1 MSGTALVTGAA
12 SGIGRE
18 VVLTLARGGIDAL
31 ALADVNESGL
41 SVTEQLALQIAPK
54 ARMQKFTVDIGRKEQ
69 VDEMLAWTVSNFGR
83 LNYAINAAS
92 VCISR
97 GEAISLNRVIP
108 QLPPPAPYSIADLPI
123 EEYDRICNVNAR
135 GTLLCMQAEIKA
147 MLKQEPIQ
155 TLTYKTA
162 HPPERGTIVN
172 LASLAGIGGISQM
185 GPYVASKH
193 VVVGLTRTA
202 ALEYARK
209 GIRVNAICPAQIAT
223 PMITATLQGRGI
235 DTNEKESAAYHANVA
250 AKIPTG
256 RYGYAEEVA
265 DVCVFLAS
273 SHSTF
278 INGVTLNVDGG
289 VMAATSFY
297 EPVD

>member
-1 MSGTALVTGAA
+1 MAIPMSGTALVTGAA

-18 VVLTLARGGIDAL
+18 VVLTLARGGIGAL
-31 ALADVNESGL
+31 ALADVNGSGL
-41 SVTEQLALQIAPK
+41 SITEQLALQIAPK
-54 ARMQKFTVDIGRKEQ
+54 AQVRKFMVDIGNKEQ
-69 VDEMLAWTVSNFGR
+69 VDDMLTWIVSNFGR
-83 LNYAINAAS
+83 LNY
-92 VCISR
+92 
-97 GEAISLNRVIP
+97 
-108 QLPPPAPYSIADLPI
+108 DLPI

-147 MLKQEPIQ
+147 MLQQEPVQ
-155 TLTYKTA
+155 TLPYKTA

-172 LASLAGIGGISQM
+172 LASLAGVGGISQM

-193 VVVGLTRTA
+193 AVVGITRTA

-209 GIRVNAICPAQIAT
+209 GIRVNAICPAQIST

-250 AKIPTG
+250 AKIPAG

-273 SHSTF
+273 GHSTF

-297 EPVD
+297 QPVDDN